1 MISRLPP
8 HMVMLYDLR
17 ILLNAFT
24 PKQMSGQYSFQHY
37 IDSTRQIRFVVK
49 NMHQMM
55 SFKTF
60 FERQST
66 IDNSAVSLTMSSN
79 GVKVKTTYARKLS
92 HLWNL
97 SVQTVL
103 WQGNSLFPKLKISL
117 NRFLSEHNIMQVDWA
132 MRFLGMGYVNV
143 VFMHLTNTGLLSDKE
158 DNSSNNRKNDKNTNS
173 SNGGNSSYND
183 YNGGSSRYADNSN
196 TYS

>member
-1 MISRLPP
+1 
-8 HMVMLYDLR
+8 
-17 ILLNAFT
+17 
-24 PKQMSGQYSFQHY
+24 
-37 IDSTRQIRFVVK
+37 
-49 NMHQMM
+49 
-55 SFKTF
+55 
-60 FERQST
+60 
-66 IDNSAVSLTMSSN
+66 
-79 GVKVKTTYARKLS
+79 
-92 HLWNL
+92 
-97 SVQTVL
+97 
-103 WQGNSLFPKLKISL
+103 
-117 NRFLSEHNIMQVDWA
+117 